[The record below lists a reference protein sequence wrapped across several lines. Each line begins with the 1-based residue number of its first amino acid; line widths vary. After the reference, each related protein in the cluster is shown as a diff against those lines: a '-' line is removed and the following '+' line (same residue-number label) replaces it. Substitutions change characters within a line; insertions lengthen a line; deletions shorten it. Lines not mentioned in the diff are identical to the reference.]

1 MSESMEG
8 IDPEAAPRAF
18 EELLPL
24 LDAQTEDRNAI
35 NTSIAKAIICAASV
49 GRMVKQPEVRA
60 LFASLPATH
69 FDMLHVD
76 RLESAAMATWYAE
89 LCLRTASTMVSSAK
103 LPEAVVAEATALKQ
117 RMFRVAE
124 YNLDHIQEVVNEL
137 RSIRPGTGHID
148 LANDLMRLAVIFLAH
163 ADRLSLDTQR
173 YQAGDTESA
182 RRHAHSIYQVLG
194 DGRESNAR
202 YWGDYL
208 SRAWTLLVTTYDEVS
223 AAGRWLYRH
232 DNGEARFPS
241 LYAIG
246 RQRRSKQPG
255 DGEGGEDEEPASPT
269 IPAPDPR
276 AGA

>member
-1 MSESMEG
+1 MSESMEE

-18 EELLPL
+18 EALLPL
-24 LDAQTEDRNAI
+24 LDAQTEQRSAI
-35 NTSIAKAIICAASV
+35 TTSIAKAIICAASV
-49 GRMVKQPEVRA
+49 GRMVKLPEVRV
-60 LFASLPATH
+60 LFASLPVTH
-69 FDMLHVD
+69 FDMQHID

-103 LPEAVVAEATALKQ
+103 LPEAVVAEATAVKQ

-124 YNLDHIQEVVNEL
+124 YNLEHIPEVATEL
-137 RSIRPGTGHID
+137 GSIRGGNGHID
-148 LANDLMRLAVIFLAH
+148 LANDLMRLAVIFQAH

-173 YQAGDTESA
+173 YQPGDTDSA
-182 RRHAHSIYQVLG
+182 RRYAHSIYQVLG
-194 DGRESNAR
+194 DGRQSNAR

-246 RQRRSKQPG
+246 RQRRSRQPG
-255 DGEGGEDEEPASPT
+255 DGEDGENGENREDEPLL
-269 IPAPDPR
+269 PD
-276 AGA
+276 A

>member
-1 MSESMEG
+1 MEE

-18 EELLPL
+18 EALLPL
-24 LDAQTEDRNAI
+24 LDAQTEQRSVI
-35 NTSIAKAIICAASV
+35 TTSIAKAIICAGSV
-49 GRMVKQPEVRA
+49 GRMVKLPEVRV
-60 LFASLPATH
+60 LFASLPVTH
-69 FDMLHVD
+69 FDMQHVD

-103 LPEAVVAEATALKQ
+103 LPETVVTEATALKQ

-124 YNLDHIQEVVNEL
+124 YNLDHIPEVVAEL
-137 RSIRPGTGHID
+137 DAIRPGTGHID
-148 LANDLMRLAVIFLAH
+148 LANDLMRLAVIFQAH
-163 ADRLSLDTQR
+163 ADRLSQDSQR
-173 YQAGDTESA
+173 YQAGDAESA
-182 RRHAHSIYQVLG
+182 RRYAHSIYQVLG
-194 DGRESNAR
+194 DGRQSNAR

-246 RQRRSKQPG
+246 RQRRSRQPG
-255 DGEGGEDEEPASPT
+255 DGEDGENREDGGPVSPT
-269 IPAPDPR
+269 IAGPDTR
-276 AGA
+276 VDA